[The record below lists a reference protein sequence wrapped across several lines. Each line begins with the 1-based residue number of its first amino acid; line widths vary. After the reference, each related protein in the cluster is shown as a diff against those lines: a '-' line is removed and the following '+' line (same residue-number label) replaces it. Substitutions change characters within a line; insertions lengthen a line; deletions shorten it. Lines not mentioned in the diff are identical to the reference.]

1 MQKSITIPYEELP
14 IEALTKD
21 DRELI
26 SNAKEALLTAYCPY
40 SKFHVGAAV
49 RLESGAVVRGSN
61 QENAAY
67 PSGLCAERVALFA
80 AGAQYPGMAVATL
93 AVVGAVV
100 GPAGIDYLPAL
111 PCGACRQVMAETE
124 SRQCREMRILAYRS
138 ESEIWIFSG
147 VESLLPF
154 AFSM

>member
-1 MQKSITIPYEELP
+1 
-14 IEALTKD
+14 
-21 DRELI
+21 
-26 SNAKEALLTAYCPY
+26 
-40 SKFHVGAAV
+40 
-49 RLESGAVVRGSN
+49 
-61 QENAAY
+61 
-67 PSGLCAERVALFA
+67 
-80 AGAQYPGMAVATL
+80 
-93 AVVGAVV
+93 
-100 GPAGIDYLPAL
+100 GIDYLPAL